1 MKLPRT
7 LMTGLTVAMA
17 PALAIACGAC
27 IEDRIAATYD
37 HAVIADAIAKHR
49 QVVFIAVD
57 GPVNMKKVAA
67 RLEASAPRVR
77 GLKAGTLRISLS
89 PGAFSFALDARGD
102 PAEALAAFRKALA
115 DPQAQLSLVRLVKDG
130 ALVDPS

>member
-1 MKLPRT
+1 MKLQRV
-7 LMTGLTVAMA
+7 LVIGLAML

-37 HAVIADAIAKHR
+37 HAVIAEAIAKHR
-49 QVVFIAVD
+49 QVVFVAID
-57 GPVNMKKVAA
+57 GPVEMKKVAA
-67 RLEASAPRVR
+67 RLEAAAARVR
-77 GLKAGTLRISLS
+77 GLQAGTLRISLA
-89 PGAFSFALDARGD
+89 PAAFSFALDARGD
-102 PAEALAAFRKALA
+102 PVEALVAFRKALA